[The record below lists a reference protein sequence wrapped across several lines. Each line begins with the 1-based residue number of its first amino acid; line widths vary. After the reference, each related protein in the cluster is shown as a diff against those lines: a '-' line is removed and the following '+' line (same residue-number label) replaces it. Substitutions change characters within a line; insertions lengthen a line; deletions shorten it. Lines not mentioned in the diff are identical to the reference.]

1 MHYFTY
7 VFYITFT
14 IIIKTKPMLIIKLLR
29 PFLIYSIL
37 LSPLATFCQVKIGDV
52 TGAIIPQ
59 AVLELKDSARGFLLP
74 RLNQAQMNGIASPPD
89 GLLVFNNTSK
99 SIYQYNLTAG
109 QWKPIV
115 ADSSEWFYDTATTK
129 LFFRRALANGDSLY
143 YNTGSKKWIFADNRI
158 YRTSTGGT
166 FNLDEGNSD
175 RFIFKTTAS
184 KFPRPAT
191 NLNSA
196 NVYSVYEVDNDT
208 IAVSHPYEANYYG
221 FSADATV
228 IPSATQ
234 KIGFISGMRSIA
246 TFAGTD
252 TMSVGYGFQ
261 NIVTMRGKGFAEIV
275 AGINSSVNIRD
286 SVSTLGT
293 VYGIQNR
300 FTYTSPLGIPRV
312 AGNLYGYFST
322 FSTAMNGKVDGN
334 AYGIFL
340 GNITQAGPTNN
351 YGIFTSKGPNRF
363 GDSVLV
369 TDGFASRPRSVLDV
383 NATSAMIIPVGTTLQ
398 RPATAYTGMLRY
410 NTDNASPEAF
420 TGATWVNVKPPILS
434 ATALVDPPL
443 IANNTTATINYAF
456 TGVAVGN
463 TVSISPAAALPSGI
477 VIAWA
482 NVSAAN
488 QVTIG
493 FANFSGAV
501 LDLPAQNFYIKVIQ

>member
-1 MHYFTY
+1 M
-7 VFYITFT
+7 
-14 IIIKTKPMLIIKLLR
+14 KLFR
-29 PFLIYSIL
+29 PFLLYSL
-37 LSPLATFCQVKIGDV
+37 MLSPLVTLCQVKIGDV

-59 AVLELKDSARGFLLP
+59 AILELKDSARGFLLP
-74 RLNQAQMNGIASPPD
+74 RLNQTQMNGIASPPD
-89 GLLVFNNTSK
+89 GLLVFNNTAK
-99 SIYQYNLTAG
+99 SIYQYNLAAA

-196 NVYSVYEVDNDT
+196 NIYSVYEVDNDT
-208 IAVSHPYEANYYG
+208 IALSHPFEASYYG

-234 KIGFISGMRSIA
+234 KIGFLSGIRSTA
-246 TFAGTD
+246 SFAGTD
-252 TMSVGYGFQ
+252 TMSVAYGFQ
-261 NIVTMRGKGFAEIV
+261 NTVNMRGKGYAEIV
-275 AGINSSVNIRD
+275 AGINNAVNIRD

-300 FTYTSPLGIPRV
+300 ITYSSPLGVPRIT
-312 AGNLYGYFST
+312 GNLYGYFSA
-322 FSTAMNGKVDGN
+322 SSGAINGKVDGS

-340 GNITQAGPTNN
+340 GNVTQAGPNNN
-351 YGIFTSKGPNRF
+351 YGIFTSKGANRF

-383 NATSAMIIPVGTTLQ
+383 NTTSAMIIPVGTTVQ

-410 NTDNASPEAF
+410 NTDNASPEAY
-420 TGATWVNVKPPILS
+420 TGSTWVNVKSPVLS
-434 ATALVDPPL
+434 VTALIDPPS
-443 IANNTTATINYAF
+443 IANNATATVNYAF
-456 TGVAVGN
+456 TGVAIGN
-463 TVSISPAAALPSGI
+463 TVSISPAAALPSGV

-482 NVSAAN
+482 NVSAVN

-493 FANFSGAV
+493 FANFSGAAIDPV
-501 LDLPAQNFYIKVIQ
+501 AQNFYIKVIQ